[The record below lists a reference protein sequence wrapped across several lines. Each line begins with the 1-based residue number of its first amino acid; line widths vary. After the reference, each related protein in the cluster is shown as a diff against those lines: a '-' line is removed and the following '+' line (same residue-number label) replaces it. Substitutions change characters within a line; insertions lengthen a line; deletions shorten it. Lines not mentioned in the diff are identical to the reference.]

1 MAAGLQAEAIVLV
14 VIPMAS
20 VIFDEKA
27 LCELMGKKLPAAE
40 LREKIDMLGMPVD
53 DYADGKFSLDI
64 TPNRIDLLSV
74 EGMARALAS
83 FTGTKKGL
91 REYKAEPSGMKLE
104 IDRSV
109 RGARPYIVMAYVK
122 DANLTEELLLSLINI
137 QEKIHDTFGRHRRKV
152 SIGLHDADTVKAP
165 FTYKAVKEFT
175 FTPLEFERPMT
186 IAQILKEH
194 PKGKDY
200 AHLVQPGKYPMLLDS
215 DAEVLSFPPII
226 NGTITMLTPQTKNL
240 LIDVTGTSE
249 WAIRDALN
257 VLCCLLADRGAK
269 IFSIETTDG
278 ITPDLAPRTM
288 KFDYKKCNRLLG
300 LALTETET
308 AENLSRMG
316 HEYKAGTVRSP
327 CYRSDL
333 MHWVDIAEDI
343 AIAFDYNKM
352 PQTLPSFSSIARPL
366 PDLSEVRE
374 ALLGLGYSQAISWTL
389 TNAELN
395 FTKLCLPAEKMANAI
410 NPLTT
415 EFTSLRTHL
424 LPALLTI
431 LSQNTHH
438 QMPQKIFELG
448 AVFDK
453 DGHESSELCCA
464 SEHAAA
470 SFSEA
475 KSSVE
480 ALLLELGEQCKLVPK
495 DFPFLAPGRACAVIH
510 KGKEAGWVGE
520 VREDVR
526 RNFGLELPVAVFSL
540 RLWQ

>member
-1 MAAGLQAEAIVLV
+1 
-14 VIPMAS
+14 MAS
-20 VIFDEKA
+20 VIFDEKE
-27 LCELMGKKLPAAE
+27 LCGLMGRKLPAAE
-40 LREKIDMLGMPVD
+40 LRERIDMLGMPVD
-53 DYADGKFSLDI
+53 AYDGGKFSLDI
-64 TPNRIDLLSV
+64 TPNRTDLLSV

-83 FTGTKKGL
+83 FTGVKKGL
-91 REYKAEPSGMKLE
+91 RDYDAESSGMKLE

-122 DANLTEELLLSLINI
+122 DANLTEELLLSLISI

-152 SIGLHDADTVKAP
+152 SIGLHDADKVSAP

-175 FTPLEFERPMT
+175 FTPLDFDRPMT

-215 DAEVLSFPPII
+215 NAEVLSFPPII

-257 VLCCLLADRGAK
+257 VLCCLLADRGAQ
-269 IFSIETTDG
+269 IFTVETTDG
-278 ITPDLAPRTM
+278 TTPDLAPRSM

-300 LALTETET
+300 LALTEAET
-308 AENLSRMG
+308 AELLSRMG

-327 CYRSDL
+327 CYRADL
-333 MHWVDIAEDI
+333 LHWVDLAEDV
-343 AIAFDYNKM
+343 AIAFDYNKL
-352 PQTLPSFSSIARPL
+352 PQTLPSFSSIAKPL

-374 ALLGLGYSQAISWTL
+374 AMLGLGYSQAISWTL
-389 TNAELN
+389 TNTELN
-395 FTKLCLPAEKMANAI
+395 FSRLGLKPAPMASAI

-415 EFTSLRTHL
+415 DFTSMRTHL
-424 LPALLTI
+424 LPSLLSI

-438 QMPQKIFELG
+438 PMPQRIFELG
-448 AVFDK
+448 LVYDAQ
-453 DGHESSELCCA
+453 GRESSELASA
-464 SEHAAA
+464 SEHAGA

-475 KSSVE
+475 KSSLE
-480 ALLLELGEQCKLVPK
+480 ALLAEMNIQCKLVPK
-495 DFPFLAPGRACAVIH
+495 DFPFLAPGRSCAVMH
-510 KGKEAGWVGE
+510 NSKEVGHVGE
-520 VREDVR
+520 LAEEVR